1 MNSLQAMVAA
11 LRKATK
17 GFLLPLSDHVIAEF
31 GNDPFLILISCLLSL
46 RAKDLATIPICSV
59 LFKRVKTPQEFL
71 NAPLP
76 ELEKIIY
83 RIGFYK
89 QKAKTLHAVSR
100 ELLERFDGKVPR
112 TEEELLTLPGVGRK
126 TANLVLGIAY
136 GIPAI
141 CVDIHVH
148 RISNRLGLVKTKTPQ
163 ETEEALMKILPKD
176 LWIEYNKLIVMWG
189 QNVCVP
195 VSPFCSR
202 CDVREYC
209 KRVGV
214 KKSR

>member
-1 MNSLQAMVAA
+1 MPG
-11 LRKATK
+11 LR
-17 GFLLPLSDHVIAEF
+17 S
-31 GNDPFLILISCLLSL
+31 
-46 RAKDLATIPICSV
+46 KDLVTIPVCSE
-59 LFKRVKTPQEFL
+59 LFGRVKTPQEFL
-71 NAPLP
+71 NTPLP

-89 QKAKTLHAVSR
+89 QKAKNLHAVSR

-126 TANLVLGIAY
+126 TANLVLGVAY

-148 RISNRLGLVKTKTPQ
+148 RISNRLGLVKTKTPE
-163 ETEEALMKILPKD
+163 ETEEALKKILPKD
-176 LWIEYNKLIVMWG
+176 LWIEFNTLLVMWG

-202 CDVREYC
+202 CDIYEYC